1 MNNLPNVVTWSGD
14 SNLRPLDCK
23 SDVLTTTPPRVK
35 QKGKGMGKRRER
47 EGKGREGKGRG
58 RGSRRE
64 GGRCKGRKG
73 KGYVKEGEFAA

>member
-1 MNNLPNVVTWSGD
+1 VNNLPNVVTWSGD

-47 EGKGREGKGRG
+47 EGEGEGVVGGREGDVK
-58 RGSRRE
+58 
-64 GGRCKGRKG
+64 GGRER
-73 KGYVKEGEFAA
+73 VT